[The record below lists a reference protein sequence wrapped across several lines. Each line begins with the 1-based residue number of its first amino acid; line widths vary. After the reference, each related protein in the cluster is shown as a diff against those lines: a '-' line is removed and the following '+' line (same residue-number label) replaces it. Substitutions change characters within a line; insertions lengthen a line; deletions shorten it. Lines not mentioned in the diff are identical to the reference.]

1 MENVVLKRTAIKGAL
16 KSRAA
21 LRNEKLTDE
30 QMEAFVKQV
39 EAKLPGWVEDQAKR
53 YVVAS

>member
-1 MENVVLKRTAIKGAL
+1 VENVVLKRTAIKGAL

-21 LRNEKLTDE
+21 LRNEKLTEE

>member
-1 MENVVLKRTAIKGAL
+1 VENVVLKRTAIKGAL

-21 LRNEKLTDE
+21 LRNEKLTEE

-39 EAKLPGWVEDQAKR
+39 EAKLPAWVEDQAKR

>member
-1 MENVVLKRTAIKGAL
+1 VENVVLKRTAIKGAL

-21 LRNEKLTDE
+21 LRNVKLTDE
-30 QMEAFVKQV
+30 QTEAFVQQV
-39 EAKLPGWVEDQAKR
+39 EAKLPAWIEDQAKR